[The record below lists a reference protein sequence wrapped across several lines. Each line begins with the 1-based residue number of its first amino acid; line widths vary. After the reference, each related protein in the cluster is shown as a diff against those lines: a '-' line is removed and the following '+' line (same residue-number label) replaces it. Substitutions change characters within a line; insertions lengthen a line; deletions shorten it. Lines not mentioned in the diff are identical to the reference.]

1 MALTAKQE
9 AFCLAVATGTAQ
21 GEAYKIAYAVKGM
34 SPKVVS
40 NKASI
45 LMKRGD
51 IGVRIEQLRA
61 PMTERAIEKAA
72 IDKAWVMQRLVK
84 VSDMGMQAEPVVD
97 NEGSPTGE
105 YKQNLAA
112 ANKAL
117 ELIGKELG
125 MFVERSVAL
134 TGPIDGLAHDELKD
148 MRDAIEQI
156 RAGAAAGKAV
166 SGSAGHTRH

>member
-9 AFCLAVATGTAQ
+9 AFCLAVA
-21 GEAYKIAYAVKGM
+21 KGM
-34 SPKVVS
+34 TQADAYRSAYNAGNMKPDTIQRNACK
-40 NKASI
+40 
-45 LMKRGD
+45 LMKDNKVSTR
-51 IGVRIEQLRA
+51 VEALRA
-61 PMTERAIEKAA
+61 PVAEKAMEKAA

-97 NEGSPTGE
+97 NEGIPTGE